1 MQTVNAYIDKKVRK
15 TAMKKTPLESWI
27 GHKTGIKEYS
37 RNLLE
42 EYQLHKLKE
51 TISYAKKKSVFYRN
65 HLLSIKESEIHTFD
79 DFGNVP
85 FTTAKQIG
93 RNPFDFLCVPQRDV
107 KRIITINSS
116 GTTGKEKRIFFTE
129 EDLDLTVEF
138 FQFGF
143 KPMLKTGDRV
153 LVLFPGN
160 SYGSVGDVIKRALSR
175 LNIENFVQG
184 VLVNPDETARFI
196 VENNINVIVGIPMQV
211 LYLSRIKSEVF
222 QNSISKVLL
231 SADYVPEIL
240 IRELDHKYGCKVF
253 THYGSSEMGYGGGV
267 ECSSLNGY
275 HLREADLY
283 FEIVNPNTGE
293 AVKDGEYGEIVF
305 TTLTRKAMPLIR
317 YKTGDIGSF
326 TSVTCNCGTFL
337 KTMKRS
343 LGRMHNRVELYENQ
357 FIYLRD
363 LDELIL
369 AFADVLDYQSYIESN
384 ETLVLEIMTEST
396 EIFLKSK
403 DKIIKRM
410 QSFFQE
416 KFGPIITIK
425 CIQRQG
431 NEPVKI
437 VNSMTKRKIIDQR
450 KEEKTL

>member
-1 MQTVNAYIDKKVRK
+1 MVNAYIDKKAGK
-15 TAMKKTPLESWI
+15 TAMEKTPLESWI
-27 GHKTGIKEYS
+27 VHKTGIKEYS

-42 EYQLHKLKE
+42 GYQLHKLKE
-51 TISYAKKKSVFYRN
+51 TISYAKNNSVFYRDLFN
-65 HLLSIKESEIHTFD
+65 INENEIHSFA
-79 DFGNVP
+79 DFKNVP
-85 FTTAKQIG
+85 FTSSKQIG
-93 RNPFDFLCVPQRDV
+93 QNPFDFLCVPQRDV
-107 KRIITINSS
+107 KRIITLNSS

-160 SYGSVGDVIKRALSR
+160 SYGSVGDVIKRALSL
-175 LNIENFVQG
+175 LNIESFVQG

-196 VENNINVIVGIPMQV
+196 LENNINVIVGIPMQV
-211 LYLSRIKSEVF
+211 LYFSRIKSEVF
-222 QNSISKVLL
+222 QNSITKVLL

-240 IRELDHKYGCKVF
+240 IRELDHQYGCKVF

-283 FEIVNPNTGE
+283 FEIINPDTGE
-293 AVKDGEYGEIVF
+293 AVKDGDYGEIVF

-317 YKTGDIGSF
+317 YRTGDIGSF
-326 TSVTCNCGTFL
+326 TKATCNCGTFL
-337 KTMKRS
+337 RTMKRS
-343 LGRMHNRVELYENQ
+343 LGRMHNRVELRENQ
-357 FIYLRD
+357 FIYLRE

-384 ETLVLEIMTEST
+384 DTLVLEIMTANV
-396 EIFLKSK
+396 EIFHNIN
-403 DKIIKRM
+403 DKIIQRTRT
-410 QSFFQE
+410 FFQD
-416 KFGPIITIK
+416 KFGSNINIK

-437 VNSMTKRKIIDQR
+437 VNSMIKRKILDQR
-450 KEEKTL
+450 KEEKTM